1 MTVNPDTGL
10 PEAFNFMRF
19 MPMIAGAALSPFI
32 TPVGAAAVVGA
43 VEGVRTKSMM
53 GGLKGALGAYG
64 GASLGTSLASF
75 GAEGAGQTALA
86 AGTETGT
93 TALNTAVAAPTPVI
107 PAADTTVASIDA
119 GAKSLTPT
127 FSNVGPDQAG
137 ELLRSSQISPE
148 AYSKYAQGYSQG
160 VSQYNPTTF
169 SNMGAGIG
177 RAFTDPGAA
186 GSALMADPMRTASTV
201 GSLALGSQA
210 EPEPYQPPGKKTYA
224 SSTKADPYK
233 RNYRDNPNPYDT
245 SSEFEYFSPNA
256 LYVKEGGVIKMQ
268 AGGQIDMGNGYN
280 PFSNLSSMGGALGAV
295 RQDMTTFDP
304 NFNKPNF
311 NAARNL
317 INSTNTTTEQDVMGG
332 NRNSISGGL
341 SRMISQ
347 PTPQPGQQIPAGPVF
362 SNLPSIFPSISEA
375 TPSSPNQSPNANPG
389 GNGGPFPLEGRYGII
404 KMQTGGT
411 PPVGMPT
418 GLPDDYTAYMQ
429 QLQQMI
435 NLKGSPAGLP
445 GFSSPISQP
454 TFATQATSGSKPNT
468 YAPGGITRI
477 QKEGQVRGNG
487 DGMEDKVYGNIEGR
501 QKVALSRDEFIVPA
515 DVVSGIGNGSS
526 NAGADKLYKM
536 MDRVRKARTGIKKQG
551 KQIKGD
557 RYVPA

>member
-1 MTVNPDTGL
+1 MSIRQLSSEVAKRGRYGDTMLIHVNPREVAGLQYLGEKYGAKMTINPDTGL

-32 TPVGAAAVVGA
+32 TPMGAAAVVGA
-43 VEGVRTKSMM
+43 VEGVRTKSLT

-75 GAEGAGQTALA
+75 GAEGLGQSAVGSGTTV
-86 AGTETGT
+86 GTE
-93 TALNTAVAAPTPVI
+93 ALNTAVATPPPVI
-107 PAADTTVASIDA
+107 PPAETTVSSINT
-119 GAKSLTPT
+119 GAEALKPT

-137 ELLRSSQISPE
+137 ELLRSGQISPD
-148 AYSKYAQGYSQG
+148 AYAKYAQGYSQG

-169 SNMGAGIG
+169 SNMGEGIS
-177 RAFTDPGAA
+177 RAFTNPGAA
-186 GSALMADPMRTASTV
+186 GSALMADPMRTAATV

-210 EPEPYQPPGKKTYA
+210 EPEPYKPPEKKTYG

-245 SSEFEYFSPNA
+245 SSEFEYFQPNA
-256 LYVKEGGVIKMQ
+256 LYVKEGGYIGMQ
-268 AGGQIDMGNGYN
+268 G
-280 PFSNLSSMGGALGAV
+280 
-295 RQDMTTFDP
+295 
-304 NFNKPNF
+304 
-311 NAARNL
+311 
-317 INSTNTTTEQDVMGG
+317 
-332 NRNSISGGL
+332 
-341 SRMISQ
+341 
-347 PTPQPGQQIPAGPVF
+347 
-362 SNLPSIFPSISEA
+362 
-375 TPSSPNQSPNANPG
+375 
-389 GNGGPFPLEGRYGII
+389 
-404 KMQTGGT
+404 GGT
-411 PPVGMPT
+411 PPTVGMPT
-418 GLPDDYTAYMQ
+418 GLPEDYTAYMQ

-435 NLKGSPAGLP
+435 NLKGSPATLP

-454 TFATQATSGSKPNT
+454 KFATQATSGSKPNT

-477 QKEGQVRGNG
+477 QKEGQVRGDG

>member
-1 MTVNPDTGL
+1 MSIRQLSSEVAKRGRNGDTMLIHVNPREVAGLQYLGERYGAKMTVNPDTGL

-32 TPVGAAAVVGA
+32 TPMGAAAVVGA
-43 VEGVRTKSMM
+43 VEGVRTNSIM

-64 GASLGTSLASF
+64 GAGLTSSLASF
-75 GAEGAGQTALA
+75 GAEGLGQQALPQLTEL
-86 AGTETGT
+86 GTPALTPT
-93 TALNTAVAAPTPVI
+93 ITPDVASTLTSADTSALNTLAAEQGVFQEGASQLPGSISQTAPPTTGPGAVTKAN
-107 PAADTTVASIDA
+107 
-119 GAKSLTPT
+119 L
-127 FSNVGPDQAG
+127 QAG
-137 ELLRSSQISPE
+137 IER
-148 AYSKYAQGYSQG
+148 G
-160 VSQYNPTTF
+160 
-169 SNMGAGIG
+169 
-177 RAFTDPGAA
+177 FTDPGAA
-186 GSALMADPMRTASTV
+186 FKAITADPMATASRL
-201 GSLALGSQA
+201 GSLAISSQ
-210 EPEPYQPPGKKTYA
+210 EDKPYEPPGKKTYA

-233 RNYRDNPNPYDT
+233 RNYRENPNPYDT
-245 SSEFEYFSPNA
+245 SREFEYFQPNA
-256 LYVKEGGVIKMQ
+256 LYVKEGGYIGMQ
-268 AGGQIDMGNGYN
+268 
-280 PFSNLSSMGGALGAV
+280 V
-295 RQDMTTFDP
+295 
-304 NFNKPNF
+304 
-311 NAARNL
+311 
-317 INSTNTTTEQDVMGG
+317 
-332 NRNSISGGL
+332 
-341 SRMISQ
+341 
-347 PTPQPGQQIPAGPVF
+347 
-362 SNLPSIFPSISEA
+362 
-375 TPSSPNQSPNANPG
+375 
-389 GNGGPFPLEGRYGII
+389 
-404 KMQTGGT
+404 GGT

-445 GFSSPISQP
+445 QFSAPISQP
-454 TFATQATSGSKPNT
+454 GFGTQMTKASLPNT

>member
-1 MTVNPDTGL
+1 MLIHVNPREVAGLQYLGERYGAKMTVNPDTGL

-32 TPVGAAAVVGA
+32 TPMGAAAVVGA
-43 VEGVRTKSMM
+43 VEGIRTKSAL

-75 GAEGAGQTALA
+75 GAEGAGQTALSSA
-86 AGTETGT
+86 IPEATATLNAPGAVAGMEGVVAPSVLPSQAVSAGTPGGVDLVGESY
-93 TALNTAVAAPTPVI
+93 AVPQ
-107 PAADTTVASIDA
+107 AS
-119 GAKSLTPT
+119 T

-137 ELLRSSQISPE
+137 ELLRSGQITPQ
-148 AYSKYAQGYSQG
+148 AYANYGQTLSQG

-169 SNMGAGIG
+169 SNMGAGIS

-186 GSALMADPMRTASTV
+186 GSALMTDPMRTAATV
-201 GSLALGSQA
+201 GSMALGSQ
-210 EPEPYQPPGKKTYA
+210 EESKPYEPPGKKTYA

-245 SSEFEYFSPNA
+245 SREFEYFSPNA
-256 LYVKEGGVIKMQ
+256 LYVKEGGYIGMNV
-268 AGGQIDMGNGYN
+268 GG
-280 PFSNLSSMGGALGAV
+280 
-295 RQDMTTFDP
+295 
-304 NFNKPNF
+304 KP
-311 NAARNL
+311 
-317 INSTNTTTEQDVMGG
+317 
-332 NRNSISGGL
+332 
-341 SRMISQ
+341 
-347 PTPQPGQQIPAGPVF
+347 PQ
-362 SNLPSIFPSISEA
+362 
-375 TPSSPNQSPNANPG
+375 
-389 GNGGPFPLEGRYGII
+389 
-404 KMQTGGT
+404 
-411 PPVGMPT
+411 VGMPA
-418 GLPDDYTAYMQ
+418 GLSDDYKAYLQ
-429 QLQQMI
+429 QLQFML
-435 NLKGSPAGLP
+435 NNKDSALTLP
-445 GFSSPISQP
+445 QSATPISQP
-454 TFATQATSGSKPNT
+454 KFATQATSGTVPNAY

>member
-1 MTVNPDTGL
+1 MSIRQLSSEVAKRGRYGDTMLIHVNPREVAGLQYLGERYGAKMTINPDTGL

-32 TPVGAAAVVGA
+32 TPMGAAAVVGA
-43 VEGVRTKSMM
+43 VEGVRTKSLT

-75 GAEGAGQTALA
+75 GAEGLGQSALSSAVPDATAALNVPGA
-86 AGTETGT
+86 VPGMEGVIAPSVQSST
-93 TALNTAVAAPTPVI
+93 TAGLTGGVGESYAVPQ
-107 PAADTTVASIDA
+107 AS
-119 GAKSLTPT
+119 T
-127 FSNVGPDQAG
+127 FSNVSPDQAG
-137 ELLRSSQISPE
+137 ELLRSGQITPQ
-148 AYSKYAQGYSQG
+148 AYANYGQTLSQG

-169 SNMGAGIG
+169 SNMGEGIS
-177 RAFTDPGAA
+177 RAFTDPMAA
-186 GSALMADPMRTASTV
+186 GKALMADPMRTAATV

-210 EPEPYQPPGKKTYA
+210 EPEPYKPPEKKTYA
-224 SSTKADPYK
+224 SSTKAEPYK
-233 RNYRDNPNPYDT
+233 RNYRENPNPYDT
-245 SSEFEYFSPNA
+245 SSEFEYFQPNA
-256 LYVKEGGVIKMQ
+256 LYVKEGGYI
-268 AGGQIDMGNGYN
+268 G
-280 PFSNLSSMGGALGAV
+280 
-295 RQDMTTFDP
+295 
-304 NFNKPNF
+304 
-311 NAARNL
+311 
-317 INSTNTTTEQDVMGG
+317 
-332 NRNSISGGL
+332 
-341 SRMISQ
+341 
-347 PTPQPGQQIPAGPVF
+347 
-362 SNLPSIFPSISEA
+362 
-375 TPSSPNQSPNANPG
+375 
-389 GNGGPFPLEGRYGII
+389 
-404 KMQTGGT
+404 MQTGGT

-435 NLKGSPAGLP
+435 NLRGSPAGLP

-454 TFATQATSGSKPNT
+454 KFATQMTAGSTPNAY

-477 QKEGQVRGNG
+477 QKEGQVRGDG

>member
-1 MTVNPDTGL
+1 MSIRQLSSEVAKRGRNGDTMLIHVNPREVAGLQYLGERYGAKMTVNPDTGL

-32 TPVGAAAVVGA
+32 TPMGAAAVVGA
-43 VEGVRTKSMM
+43 VEGVRTNSIM

-64 GASLGTSLASF
+64 GAGLTSSLASF
-75 GAEGAGQTALA
+75 GAEGLGQQALPQLTEL
-86 AGTETGT
+86 GTPALTPT
-93 TALNTAVAAPTPVI
+93 ITPDVASTLTSADTSALNTLAAEQGVFQEGASQLPGSISQTAPPTTGPGAVTKAN
-107 PAADTTVASIDA
+107 
-119 GAKSLTPT
+119 L
-127 FSNVGPDQAG
+127 QAG
-137 ELLRSSQISPE
+137 IER
-148 AYSKYAQGYSQG
+148 G
-160 VSQYNPTTF
+160 
-169 SNMGAGIG
+169 
-177 RAFTDPGAA
+177 FTDPGAA
-186 GSALMADPMRTASTV
+186 FKAITADPMATASRL
-201 GSLALGSQA
+201 GSLAISSQ
-210 EPEPYQPPGKKTYA
+210 EDKPYEPPGKKTYA

-233 RNYRDNPNPYDT
+233 RNYRENPNPYDT
-245 SSEFEYFSPNA
+245 SSEFEYFRPNA
-256 LYVKEGGVIKMQ
+256 LYVKEGGYIGMQ
-268 AGGQIDMGNGYN
+268 G
-280 PFSNLSSMGGALGAV
+280 
-295 RQDMTTFDP
+295 
-304 NFNKPNF
+304 
-311 NAARNL
+311 
-317 INSTNTTTEQDVMGG
+317 
-332 NRNSISGGL
+332 
-341 SRMISQ
+341 
-347 PTPQPGQQIPAGPVF
+347 
-362 SNLPSIFPSISEA
+362 
-375 TPSSPNQSPNANPG
+375 
-389 GNGGPFPLEGRYGII
+389 
-404 KMQTGGT
+404 GGT

-445 GFSSPISQP
+445 QFSAPISQP
-454 TFATQATSGSKPNT
+454 GFGTQMTKASLPNT

>member
-64 GASLGTSLASF
+64 GASLGTSLANF

-93 TALNTAVAAPTPVI
+93 TVLNAPGAIIPPVPTPELATSMAAPEIGLSGTTPALPGGVPVTAPTP
-107 PAADTTVASIDA
+107 AAAPLA
-119 GAKSLTPT
+119 
-127 FSNVGPDQAG
+127 NVGPEQAG
-137 ELLRSSQISPE
+137 EMLRAGQISPQT
-148 AYSKYAQGYSQG
+148 YAQYGQEFARG

-186 GSALMADPMRTASTV
+186 GSALMADPMRTAATV

-245 SSEFEYFSPNA
+245 SREFEYFQPNA
-256 LYVKEGGVIKMQ
+256 LYVKEGGYIGMN
-268 AGGQIDMGNGYN
+268 M
-280 PFSNLSSMGGALGAV
+280 
-295 RQDMTTFDP
+295 
-304 NFNKPNF
+304 
-311 NAARNL
+311 
-317 INSTNTTTEQDVMGG
+317 
-332 NRNSISGGL
+332 
-341 SRMISQ
+341 
-347 PTPQPGQQIPAGPVF
+347 
-362 SNLPSIFPSISEA
+362 
-375 TPSSPNQSPNANPG
+375 
-389 GNGGPFPLEGRYGII
+389 
-404 KMQTGGT
+404 GGT
-411 PPVGMPT
+411 PPTVGMPT

>member
-1 MTVNPDTGL
+1 MSIRQLSSEVAKRGRYGDTMLIHVNPREVAGLQYLGEKYGAKMTINPDTGL

-32 TPVGAAAVVGA
+32 TPMGAAAVVGA
-43 VEGVRTKSMM
+43 VEGVRTKSLT

-75 GAEGAGQTALA
+75 GAEGLGQSAVGSGTTV
-86 AGTETGT
+86 GTE
-93 TALNTAVAAPTPVI
+93 ALNTAVATPPPVI
-107 PAADTTVASIDA
+107 PPAETTVSSINT
-119 GAKSLTPT
+119 GAEALKPT

-137 ELLRSSQISPE
+137 ELLRSGQISPD
-148 AYSKYAQGYSQG
+148 AYAKYAQGYSQG

-169 SNMGAGIG
+169 SNMGEGIS
-177 RAFTDPGAA
+177 RAFTNPGAA
-186 GSALMADPMRTASTV
+186 GSALMADPMRTAATV
-201 GSLALGSQA
+201 GSLALGSQP
-210 EPEPYQPPGKKTYA
+210 EPEPYKPPEKRVY
-224 SSTKADPYK
+224 SSTKAEPYK

-245 SSEFEYFSPNA
+245 SSEFEYFQPNA
-256 LYVKEGGVIKMQ
+256 LYVKEGGYIGMQ
-268 AGGQIDMGNGYN
+268 VGGKPPQI
-280 PFSNLSSMGGALGAV
+280 
-295 RQDMTTFDP
+295 
-304 NFNKPNF
+304 
-311 NAARNL
+311 
-317 INSTNTTTEQDVMGG
+317 
-332 NRNSISGGL
+332 
-341 SRMISQ
+341 
-347 PTPQPGQQIPAGPVF
+347 
-362 SNLPSIFPSISEA
+362 
-375 TPSSPNQSPNANPG
+375 
-389 GNGGPFPLEGRYGII
+389 
-404 KMQTGGT
+404 
-411 PPVGMPT
+411 GMPT
-418 GLPDDYTAYMQ
+418 GLPEDYTSYMQ
-429 QLQQMI
+429 QLQQII
-435 NLKGSPAGLP
+435 NLRGSPATLP

-454 TFATQATSGSKPNT
+454 KFATQATSGSKANT

-477 QKEGQVRGNG
+477 QKEGQVRGDG

>member
-1 MTVNPDTGL
+1 MSIRQLSSEVAKRGRNGDTMLIHVNPREVAGLQYLGEKYGAKMTVNPDTGL

-43 VEGVRTKSMM
+43 VEGVRTKNMM

-64 GASLGTSLASF
+64 GASLGTSLANF
-75 GAEGAGQTALA
+75 GAEGLGQSAV
-86 AGTETGT
+86 GSGT
-93 TALNTAVAAPTPVI
+93 TVGTDALNAAVPPPPTPVI
-107 PAADTTVASIDA
+107 PTADTTVASIDA

-137 ELLRSSQISPE
+137 ELLRSGQISPD
-148 AYSKYAQGYSQG
+148 AYAKYAQGYSQG

-169 SNMGAGIG
+169 SNMGEGISRG
-177 RAFTDPGAA
+177 FTDPMAA
-186 GSALMADPMRTASTV
+186 GKALIANPMSTAATV
-201 GSLALGSQA
+201 GSIAIGSQE
-210 EPEPYQPPGKKTYA
+210 EPQPYKPPEKKTYA
-224 SSTKADPYK
+224 SSTPAEPYK
-233 RNYRDNPNPYDT
+233 RKYAENPDPYSSLEYR
-245 SSEFEYFSPNA
+245 YFG
-256 LYVKEGGVIKMQ
+256 KEGGVVNMQ
-268 AGGQIDMGNGYN
+268 AGGK
-280 PFSNLSSMGGALGAV
+280 LSKIGM
-295 RQDMTTFDP
+295 
-304 NFNKPNF
+304 
-311 NAARNL
+311 
-317 INSTNTTTEQDVMGG
+317 
-332 NRNSISGGL
+332 
-341 SRMISQ
+341 
-347 PTPQPGQQIPAGPVF
+347 PAG
-362 SNLPSIFPSISEA
+362 LTDEYK
-375 TPSSPNQSPNANPG
+375 T
-389 GNGGPFPLEGRYGII
+389 
-404 KMQTGGT
+404 
-411 PPVGMPT
+411 
-418 GLPDDYTAYMQ
+418 YMQ

-435 NLKGSPAGLP
+435 NQKGSTLTLPQSATPVSQP
-445 GFSSPISQP
+445 GFS
-454 TFATQATSGSKPNT
+454 TQMTAASRPNM

>member
-1 MTVNPDTGL
+1 MLIHVNPREVAGLQYLGERYGAKMTINPDTGL

-32 TPVGAAAVVGA
+32 TPMGAAAVVGA
-43 VEGVRTKSMM
+43 VEGVRTKSLT

-75 GAEGAGQTALA
+75 GAEGLGAT
-86 AGTETGT
+86 
-93 TALNTAVAAPTPVI
+93 AAPVTPGGVDLVAESYAVPGTVGGLPAEGVI
-107 PAADTTVASIDA
+107 NPSVLQPLPTTGPAAVTGANLQA
-119 GAKSLTPT
+119 GA
-127 FSNVGPDQAG
+127 
-137 ELLRSSQISPE
+137 ERI
-148 AYSKYAQGYSQG
+148 
-160 VSQYNPTTF
+160 
-169 SNMGAGIG
+169 
-177 RAFTDPGAA
+177 FTDPMAA
-186 GSALMADPMRTASTV
+186 GKALMADPMRTAATV

-210 EPEPYQPPGKKTYA
+210 EPEPYQPPAKKTYA

-245 SSEFEYFSPNA
+245 SSEFEYFQPNA
-256 LYVKEGGVIKMQ
+256 LYVKEGGYIGMQ
-268 AGGQIDMGNGYN
+268 AGG
-280 PFSNLSSMGGALGAV
+280 
-295 RQDMTTFDP
+295 
-304 NFNKPNF
+304 KP
-311 NAARNL
+311 
-317 INSTNTTTEQDVMGG
+317 
-332 NRNSISGGL
+332 
-341 SRMISQ
+341 
-347 PTPQPGQQIPAGPVF
+347 PQ
-362 SNLPSIFPSISEA
+362 
-375 TPSSPNQSPNANPG
+375 
-389 GNGGPFPLEGRYGII
+389 
-404 KMQTGGT
+404 
-411 PPVGMPT
+411 VGMPT
-418 GLPDDYTAYMQ
+418 GLPEDYTSYMQ

-435 NLKGSPAGLP
+435 NLRGSPAGLP

-454 TFATQATSGSKPNT
+454 KFATQATSGSKPNT

-477 QKEGQVRGNG
+477 QKEGQVRGDG